1 MIKSLK
7 SLIIIIFLSTFCLQ
21 ANSETSWI
29 TKKDGK
35 EKSEKKVVEKA
46 KSESSWIKK
55 KEVKENKKK
64 LKEKIKES
72 KSWITK
78 KSKEKIKDIKD
89 NLKKHK
95 DFEKLPKSEFY
106 FAAIIKSNEGED
118 TYLYGYVNSDK
129 KSSTFNFNNQ
139 SFHTKSDGI
148 AYFEDKKNRCEVDS
162 QIGSIGSQMMG
173 EVVLKCKKGL
183 KMTGGFRQLGEI
195 GKGDGV
201 TSNGDVVEFEF
212 YSSKDTAMAKLE
224 TYKNQDNVI
233 TRNLPRPKNNK
244 NIKLNPNG
252 KYYALLIGNSDYE
265 SWDNLVSPS
274 NDIDKIKQVFDK
286 SYKFEK
292 IISVKNGS
300 KKQIFKAFRDL
311 SELTTVNDFVFIY
324 YSGHG
329 EIKAEQAYWIPTDGS
344 KKWGNGDWI
353 NIMELDIYLRE
364 IKAHHLSLMV
374 DSCYV
379 GGRFKGLNL
388 LDNMSEED
396 TKIFGEVLKENLE
409 SRARSV
415 LSSGSTGPVSDT
427 VAGTKHSRFALIF
440 LNLLKDFSDK
450 KIPVNLSNIAMNMKV
465 KFRGTRQKPHFY
477 HPATWQNGGGDF
489 VFIPK
494 RNLQ

>member
-1 MIKSLK
+1 
-7 SLIIIIFLSTFCLQ
+7 
-21 ANSETSWI
+21 
-29 TKKDGK
+29 
-35 EKSEKKVVEKA
+35 
-46 KSESSWIKK
+46 
-55 KEVKENKKK
+55 
-64 LKEKIKES
+64 
-72 KSWITK
+72 
-78 KSKEKIKDIKD
+78 
-89 NLKKHK
+89 
-95 DFEKLPKSEFY
+95 
-106 FAAIIKSNEGED
+106 
-118 TYLYGYVNSDK
+118 
-129 KSSTFNFNNQ
+129 
-139 SFHTKSDGI
+139 
-148 AYFEDKKNRCEVDS
+148 
-162 QIGSIGSQMMG
+162 
-173 EVVLKCKKGL
+173 
-183 KMTGGFRQLGEI
+183 
-195 GKGDGV
+195 
-201 TSNGDVVEFEF
+201 
-212 YSSKDTAMAKLE
+212 MAKLE